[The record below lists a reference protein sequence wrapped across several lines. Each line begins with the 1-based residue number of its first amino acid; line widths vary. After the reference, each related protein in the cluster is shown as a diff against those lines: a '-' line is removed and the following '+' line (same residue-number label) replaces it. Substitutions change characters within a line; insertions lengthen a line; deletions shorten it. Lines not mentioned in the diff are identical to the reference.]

1 MSVWNWVVN
10 FANAQAALASLGKH
24 YDGLYDK
31 MVGKLGESIS
41 KWNIWQKMFDE
52 ILNVTKQLVK
62 ESRELL
68 AISTRY
74 DIPIEKMGELQMMA
88 QMTGQ
93 SVGQVARNFR
103 FLEMN
108 ISRALLRPG
117 GPQSAAF
124 RELGVSQEQLNA
136 GAKDTAGFFEII
148 RQKTLAIGEEE
159 VRNNML
165 QQMFGANWQ
174 QMLPL
179 LEANKTQMRDI
190 ESFAYGYNDAMV
202 RALAT
207 VEQNNERNQ
216 QSLKPLANIFGILY
230 ALLQA
235 GITAAV
241 VGVSALAK
249 IITGQLVT
257 GWKLVVGTIKE
268 AIGYAAK
275 LAKISIYTNPA
286 LFAAAK
292 LGGVDKIIEQF
303 SNSMIEDGGKD
314 RREGA
319 RRYAKDISNPLNALN
334 QQDFDRMEAARDSMA
349 LAGFGLEAAFGGNDG
364 DIAKPINAEIQR
376 LENLIKAGTAT
387 ELQFAQMIRQNRV
400 EMKDGFIDRERE
412 MIDAANQNAATLQKA
427 QMDLARVNRLADR
440 AGVGKKTPATS
451 GARTQEQIQ
460 IDIERAKNKSQIDAA
475 MVMARTAMAAE
486 IETVLAI
493 KKQKLE
499 IKKIEEEI
507 AIIKDEEIGKGLTP
521 LEEVQY
527 AKKLEMAKIELMQK
541 EKEHQYFLHKKD
553 VQHIEAQRDRRE
565 ELIDSLEKRQQ
576 TYMARQGMTGM
587 DKASVAVSQAI
598 DQMKRDQVDM
608 ERILAD
614 PAKDAA
620 AKEAARSK
628 VDKSAIKAQEQ
639 LDKLSLMQFQYGASD
654 AAKKGMGGGIDIREN
669 QLTVAK
675 SQLDI
680 LKRQLDLM
688 LLEAGITR
696 EQYGNAPM
704 IMKGPYR
711 VGK

>member
-10 FANAQAALASLGKH
+10 AANAQQALADLGKH

-31 MVGKLGESIS
+31 MVGKIGESIS
-41 KWNIWQKMFDE
+41 KWNIWQKMLDAV
-52 ILNVTKQLVK
+52 LDVSKQLVK

-74 DIPIEKMGELQMMA
+74 DIPIEKMGQLQMMA

-108 ISRALLRPG
+108 ISRALLKPG

-124 RELGVSQEQLNA
+124 RELGISQEQLNE
-136 GAKDTAGFFEII
+136 GSKDTAGFFELI
-148 RQKTLAIGEEE
+148 RQKTLQIGDEE

-179 LEANKTQMRDI
+179 LEANKTQMKDI
-190 ESFAYGYNDAMV
+190 EAFAYGYNDGMV

-216 QSLKPLANIFGILY
+216 QSLKPLANILAILY
-230 ALLQA
+230 ATLQA

-241 VGVSALAK
+241 VGVTALVKLIANE
-249 IITGQLVT
+249 LVT
-257 GWKLVVGTIKE
+257 KWKLVVGVIKE
-268 AIGYAAK
+268 AVGYAAK
-275 LAKISIYTNPA
+275 LAKLAAYSSPA
-286 LFAAAK
+286 AYAAYKAM
-292 LGGVDKIIEQF
+292 GWDEKIDAF
-303 SNSMIEDGGKD
+303 SEGMVESGGKD
-314 RREGA
+314 RREGWQMLKNNVA
-319 RRYAKDISNPLNALN
+319 NPLNPLS
-334 QQDFDRMEAARDSMA
+334 QQDFARMEAARDSMRI
-349 LAGFGLEAAFGGNDG
+349 AGFGLEAAFGGNDG
-364 DIAKPINAEIQR
+364 DISKPINAEIER
-376 LENLIKAGTAT
+376 LENIIKAGKAT
-387 ELQFAQMIRQNRV
+387 ELQYAQLIRQNRV
-400 EMKDGFIDRERE
+400 EMKDGFIDREKS
-412 MIDAANQNAATLQKA
+412 MIDAANANAAKLQEA
-427 QMDLARVNRLADR
+427 QMDLAEVQRLAER
-440 AGVGKKTPATS
+440 AGVGKKTKATS
-451 GARTQEQIQ
+451 TARTQEQIQ
-460 IDIERAKNKSQIDAA
+460 MDIDKAKNVEEVNAA
-475 MVMARTAMAAE
+475 FAMAQTQMAAE
-486 IETVLAI
+486 IETVNAI

-499 IKKIEEEI
+499 IKKIEEEMATI
-507 AIIKDEEIGKGLTP
+507 AKNRGLTP
-521 LEEVQY
+521 QEEISF
-527 AKKLEMAKIELMQK
+527 AKRIASARIELMQK
-541 EKEHQYFLHKKD
+541 EKEHQYFLHKKE
-553 VQHIEAQRDRRE
+553 VQQIEAARDRRE
-565 ELIDSLEKRQQ
+565 ELINSLEKRQQ
-576 TYMARQGMTGM
+576 TYMSRQGMTGM
-587 DKASVAVSQAI
+587 DKQSVAVSQAI

-608 ERILAD
+608 QRILAD
-614 PAKDAA
+614 PSKDTA

-628 VDKSAIKAQEQ
+628 VDKAAIKAQEE

-680 LKRQLDLM
+680 LKKQLDLM

-704 IMKGPYR
+704 IMQGPYR
-711 VGK
+711 AGK

>member
-1 MSVWNWVVN
+1 
-10 FANAQAALASLGKH
+10 
-24 YDGLYDK
+24 
-31 MVGKLGESIS
+31 MVGRLGESIS

-108 ISRALLRPG
+108 ISRALLKPG

-148 RQKTLAIGEEE
+148 RQKTLEIGKEE

-179 LEANKTQMRDI
+179 LEANKTQMKDI
-190 ESFAYGYNDAMV
+190 QAFAYGYNDAMV

-216 QSLKPLANIFGILY
+216 QAMKPVANIMATVY
-230 ALLQA
+230 AVIQA
-235 GITAAV
+235 GITAAI
-241 VGVSALAK
+241 VGVTALAK
-249 IITGQLVT
+249 IIANEVVT
-257 GWKLVVGTIKE
+257 RWKLVVGTIKE
-268 AIGYAAK
+268 AVGWAAK
-275 LAKISIYTNPA
+275 LAKIAMYTNPA
-286 LFAAAK
+286 MYAAAK
-292 LGGVDKIIEQF
+292 MSGAMKMIDDF
-303 SNSMIEDGGKD
+303 SEAMLEDGGNQ
-314 RREGA
+314 RREGWQMLKNNVA
-319 RRYAKDISNPLNALN
+319 NPLNPLS

-349 LAGFGLEAAFGGNDG
+349 IAGYGLEAAFGGNDG
-364 DIAKPINAEIQR
+364 DISKPLNAEMEK
-376 LENLIKAGTAT
+376 LERIIKAGKTT
-387 ELQFAQMIRQNRV
+387 ELQYAQMIRENRT
-400 EMKDGFIDRERE
+400 EMATGWEDREKS
-412 MIDAANQNAATLQKA
+412 MIEAANQNAATLQEA

-440 AGVGKKTPATS
+440 AGVGKKTDATS

-460 IDIERAKNKSQIDAA
+460 MDIDRGKNINEIDAA

-486 IETVLAI
+486 IETTNAI

-499 IKKIEEEI
+499 IRNIEEEI
-507 AIIKDEEIGKGLTP
+507 ANIQKNRGLTP
-521 LEEVQY
+521 QEEISF
-527 AKKLEMAKIELMQK
+527 AKKLELAKIALMQK
-541 EKEHQYFLHKKD
+541 EKEHQYFLHKKE
-553 VQHIEAQRDRRE
+553 VQQIEAMRDRRE

-576 TYMARQGMTGM
+576 TYMSRQGMTGM
-587 DKASVAVSQAI
+587 DKQSVAVSNAI

-608 ERILAD
+608 QRILDD
-614 PAKDAA
+614 PAKDTA

-628 VDKSAIKAQEQ
+628 VDKSAIKAQEE

-680 LKRQLDLM
+680 LRKQLDLM
-688 LLEAGITR
+688 LAEAGISR

-704 IMKGPYR
+704 IMQGPYR